1 MSAIYKF
8 RNMKSF
14 LEYKELEDHYLYF
27 SKIDKL
33 NDPWEGNLSLE
44 WNTDISDNWK
54 GLLFNYFASFIWFYA
69 KEIHNQENQPKNFES
84 IDIVVFN
91 NKCAKYDQY
100 INTDLI
106 KYLFDDFF
114 VCKPVI
120 KLRGT
125 FGKSPLLRNQMARYF
140 GFLYPT
146 LIYFLKQY
154 YDKLDESN
162 NIPDEE
168 IEDLP
173 EDWRIPYEFRLS
185 ENNKPYYNEA
195 RLIGLKSLLSNDIS
209 EYEYKLNWLRY
220 EFPYHYID
228 ALLNVVTPNMYIT
241 CFSKTYDNSAM
252 WAYYAGNHRGVCLV
266 FEDDLVSELFDY
278 KGTSLQDVNYS
289 NDGSYGE
296 FFQLLLD
303 EIQDKLF
310 YPKIDTSMYRNQ
322 DSFNDFWIK
331 NSIRKS
337 SYWMHESESRLLIL
351 SETSEGGIKIFYNP
365 RCLKGIIFGA
375 NCSTEDKIKVIRILQ
390 DWKRESKIDE
400 LPRLY
405 DIYFAESKVAPYKY
419 KLELYN
425 YDIL

>member
-1 MSAIYKF
+1 MSLIYKF

-44 WNTDISDNWK
+44 WNTDVSDNWK
-54 GLLFNYFASFIWFYA
+54 GLLFNYFASFIWFYI
-69 KEIHNQENQPKNFES
+69 KEIHNQENQPKTFES
-84 IDIVVFN
+84 IDIVIFN
-91 NKCAKYDQY
+91 NKCAEYGQY
-100 INTDLI
+100 INIELI
-106 KYLFDDFF
+106 KCLFDDFF
-114 VCKPVI
+114 MCKPVI

-154 YDKLDESN
+154 YNKLDESN
-162 NIPDEE
+162 NIPNEE

-185 ENNKPYYNEA
+185 ENNKPCYNEA
-195 RLIGLKSLLSNDIS
+195 RLIGLKKLLSNDTS
-209 EYEYKLNWLRY
+209 EYDYKLNWLRY

-228 ALLNVVTPNMYIT
+228 ALLDVVTPNIHIT
-241 CFSKTYDNSAM
+241 CFSKTYDNSSM
-252 WAYYAGNHRGVCLV
+252 WAYYAGNHKGICLI
-266 FEDDLVSELFDY
+266 FEDDLVSDLFCY

-303 EIQDKLF
+303 EIQEKLF

-331 NSIRKS
+331 NSIKKS

-351 SETSEGGIKIFYNP
+351 SETTESGIKIFYNP

-375 NCSTEDKIKVIRILQ
+375 NCSTEDKIKVIRILE
-390 DWKRESKIDE
+390 DWKRKSKIDE

-419 KLELYN
+419 KLELYEYN
-425 YDIL
+425 IL

>member
-1 MSAIYKF
+1 MGMIYKF

-14 LEYKELEDHYLYF
+14 LEYKELENHYLYF
-27 SKIDKL
+27 SPIDKL

-44 WNTDISDNWK
+44 WNTDVSDNWK
-54 GLLFNYFASFIWFYA
+54 GLLFNYFASFIWFYT

-84 IDIVVFN
+84 IDIVIFN
-91 NKCAKYDQY
+91 NKCAKYSHY

-106 KYLFDDFF
+106 KCLFDDFF
-114 VCKPVI
+114 MCKPVI
-120 KLRGT
+120 TLRGT

-154 YDKLDESN
+154 YNELDESN
-162 NIPDEE
+162 IVPDEG
-168 IEDLP
+168 IGDLP

-185 ENNKPYYNEA
+185 QNNKPCYNEA
-195 RLIGLKSLLSNDIS
+195 RSIGLKKLLTNDIS

-228 ALLNVVTPNMYIT
+228 ALLNVVTPNIHIT

-252 WAYYAGNHRGVCLV
+252 WAYYAGNHKGVCLI
-266 FEDDLVSELFDY
+266 FEDDLVSELFNY

-289 NDGSYGE
+289 NDSSYGE

-303 EIQDKLF
+303 EIQDKSF

-322 DSFNDFWIK
+322 DSFNEFWIK

-351 SETSEGGIKIFYNP
+351 SGTSESGIRIFYNP

-390 DWKRESKIDE
+390 DWKHESKIDE

-405 DIYFAESKVAPYKY
+405 DIYFAESRVAPYKY
-419 KLELYN
+419 KLELYD